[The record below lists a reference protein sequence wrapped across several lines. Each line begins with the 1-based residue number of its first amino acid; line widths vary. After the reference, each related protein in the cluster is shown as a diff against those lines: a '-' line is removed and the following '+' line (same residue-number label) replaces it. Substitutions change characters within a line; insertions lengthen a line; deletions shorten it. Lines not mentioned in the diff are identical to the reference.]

1 MGLRDASASKKTR
14 PQFSN
19 LRSETKVAGGDI
31 PQFGEGLS
39 YTCAMGPEVGWLEG
53 RSFQSIITGLPI
65 KSGGL
70 GLRSMLDLAP
80 AAWLGALEQAVPF
93 FAGEKQVCPPLAHLA
108 GLEEGVLERW
118 QPLLDSRSRTGE
130 ELQRA
135 WNTLQERARQ
145 MSDFLEEELGGA
157 LGQPVEAAGEGSTDG
172 STRMVVTTQLE
183 MLTLAT
189 LNKHLDGV
197 RDRKARPVCNMQQ
210 KDKLSMAWLL
220 ALPGAQSSIS
230 TPIFREGVAMV
241 ECVPSPACRDRL
253 GERIGE
259 GRVDLWGDTVKCQA
273 LPGGSWTIRH
283 DRTKAEIMR
292 MLGWSGIVAS
302 CEVAG
307 LFQHLIPPVARVR
320 QEIRNQSHVMVPDF
334 RIQLP
339 STTPALDLAPGETET
354 RLAELKHTCSE
365 SHYRTGRRQQQ
376 FTRAVD
382 RKAGEL
388 MGEYQAKADRMD
400 TLLGEGGGE
409 GRVRRRLDLFGEL
422 ITVVVGKYNEL
433 SEGGHML
440 LDAMASS
447 RAALVERRTGMAS
460 HDAKMEKGVI
470 QGELRR
476 QLSVV
481 NLRASMACMLD
492 RLHQCGE
499 GGRLRNR
506 RQEWRVRE
514 EERMREE
521 REIQWATRM
530 RGRSLLQPGRIL
542 QN

>member
-1 MGLRDASASKKTR
+1 
-14 PQFSN
+14 
-19 LRSETKVAGGDI
+19 
-31 PQFGEGLS
+31 
-39 YTCAMGPEVGWLEG
+39 
-53 RSFQSIITGLPI
+53 
-65 KSGGL
+65 
-70 GLRSMLDLAP
+70 
-80 AAWLGALEQAVPF
+80 
-93 FAGEKQVCPPLAHLA
+93 
-108 GLEEGVLERW
+108 
-118 QPLLDSRSRTGE
+118 
-130 ELQRA
+130 
-135 WNTLQERARQ
+135 
-145 MSDFLEEELGGA
+145 
-157 LGQPVEAAGEGSTDG
+157 
-172 STRMVVTTQLE
+172 MVV
-183 MLTLAT
+183 
-189 LNKHLDGV
+189 
-197 RDRKARPVCNMQQ
+197 
-210 KDKLSMAWLL
+210 
-220 ALPGAQSSIS
+220 
-230 TPIFREGVAMV
+230 
-241 ECVPSPACRDRL
+241 CVPSPACRDRL

-307 LFQHLIPPVARVR
+307 LFQHLIPPVARDR
-320 QEIRNQSHVMVPDF
+320 LEIRNQSHVMVPDF

-365 SHYRTGRRQQQ
+365 SHYRTGRRQHQ

-382 RKAGEL
+382 RRAGEL
-388 MGEYQAKADRMD
+388 MAEYQAKADRMD
-400 TLLGEGGGE
+400 TLLGDGGGG

-422 ITVVVGKYNEL
+422 ITVVVGKHNEL

-440 LDAMASS
+440 LEAMASS
-447 RAALVERRTGMAS
+447 RAALLERRTGMA
-460 HDAKMEKGVI
+460 HQDVKAEKGII

-481 NLRASMACMLD
+481 NLRASMSCMLD

-506 RQEWRVRE
+506 RQEWRGRE

-521 REIQWATRM
+521 REMQWATRM
-530 RGRSLLQPGRIL
+530 RGRSLLQPGRIII
-542 QN
+542 